1 MRSFFLVAA
10 AAASVLVP
18 AFAHEAKIGDLT
30 LEHPWARAT
39 PAGAPVAGGFMAI
52 VNKGNGPDRLVSAR
66 FERSNRV
73 EIHEMA
79 HKDGVMVMREL
90 PKGIEIPA
98 GGRIE
103 LKPGG
108 YHLMFME
115 LKAPLKEGEMLK
127 GTLVFEKAGS
137 VGVEFKVEPVGT
149 RNSGDHGHGAK
160 SKH

>member
-1 MRSFFLVAA
+1 MRSFILAA
-10 AAASVLVP
+10 ALSAAVSFSAV
-18 AFAHEAKIGDLT
+18 AHEAKLGDL
-30 LEHPWARAT
+30 LVEHPWSRAT
-39 PAGAPVAGGFMAI
+39 PAGAPVAGGFFA
-52 VNKGNGPDRLVSAR
+52 VANRGTAADRLVSAR
-66 FERSNRV
+66 FERAGRV

-79 HKDGVMVMREL
+79 VKDGVMAMREL

-108 YHLMFME
+108 HHLMFME

-137 VGVEFKVEPVGT
+137 VDVEFKVEPVGA
-149 RNSGDHGHGAK
+149 RKSDAGDH

>member
-1 MRSFFLVAA
+1 MRIHLVAA
-10 AAASVLVP
+10 AAAAFILSP
-18 AFAHEAKIGDLT
+18 AFAHEAKLGDL
-30 LEHPWARAT
+30 LVEHPWSRAT
-39 PAGAPVAGGFMAI
+39 PAGAPVAGGFLA
-52 VNKGNGPDRLVSAR
+52 VANRGPAADRLVSAR

-98 GGRIE
+98 GGRVE

-137 VGVEFKVEPVGT
+137 VDVEFKVEPVGART
-149 RNSGDHGHGAK
+149 SDGHGH
-160 SKH
+160 SKP